1 MENSFFTTR
10 NVRETGLVGH
20 IVLATPLHGR
30 KTVED
35 RLSMNMNPN
44 GKSRFM
50 KASRLT
56 AVGVGIVVVLGV
68 FVWNNRQTSK
78 DEKKKRDEVKLEE
91 RKMMEAGMNE
101 RAKIASKG
109 VNDVSATLEVLF
121 GRPWIKTEGE
131 LDETAKEAIKNFKTF
146 LQEKLQTQVRVD
158 QHTVLSYSQPTVEV
172 VLFRQEI
179 ATDYIY
185 RTTWNGSTKEFQIWG
200 KHLAKAGYNLSS
212 KSTVEIDVDT
222 KEMKIEAKLPE
233 PELISCEQMDFKIIR
248 DENGFWN
255 KLTAQERENAI
266 NNLRAKAKEE
276 AKALVIQLKEKTQ
289 SEMEKRLKAGDTK
302 EVHVEFRSRAAR

>member
-1 MENSFFTTR
+1 
-10 NVRETGLVGH
+10 
-20 IVLATPLHGR
+20 
-30 KTVED
+30 
-35 RLSMNMNPN
+35 
-44 GKSRFM
+44 M

-56 AVGVGIVVVLGV
+56 AVVLGIVIILGV
-68 FVWNNRQTSK
+68 FAWNNWQTSK
-78 DEKKKRDEVKLEE
+78 AETKKRDEVSLEA
-91 RKMMEAGMNE
+91 RKIIEAGMTE
-101 RAKIASKG
+101 RANKVGKD
-109 VNDVSATLEVLF
+109 VNKALETVF
-121 GRPWIKTEGE
+121 RRPWMKTGDE
-131 LDETAKEAIKNFKTF
+131 LDKTAQEAIQNFKVF

-158 QHTVLSYSQPTVEV
+158 QHTVLSYSQPTVEL
-172 VLFRQEI
+172 VLFKQEI

-185 RTTWNGSTKEFQIWG
+185 KTTWNGSTKEFQIWG

-289 SEMEKRLKAGDTK
+289 SEMEKKLKAGDTK
-302 EVHVEFRSRAAR
+302 EVHVEFHSKAARQ